1 MKPIFIFLF
10 SLVALP
16 VWGQSDTLF
25 FKDGAMVTASITE
38 VSSELVK
45 YYKIDNLNGP
55 KYVATIS
62 DLRKITYRNGRIEIF
77 GGNAAPIPAQPL
89 SSSNGAS
96 TLNQQRKVTEKGLR
110 FSGPRIGVG
119 YIGAGIYA
127 DEIASRGKQPI
138 VSQFGWQFETRLFSS
153 TTGISGVAEFVPM
166 IAGMEQGMFLP
177 SASFLM
183 GIRLK
188 DKFEFALGP
197 TLAYP
202 TGLSM
207 VFAIGTSFKFEDVYF
222 PVTLAFVPDVTKKV
236 TQTLYNGKTITTIDH
251 SGYRISLLFGFNT
264 HRN

>member
-10 SLVALP
+10 SLIALS
-16 VWGQSDTLF
+16 VSGQSDTLF

-38 VSSELVK
+38 VSSESVK
-45 YYKIDNLNGP
+45 YYKIDNLGGP
-55 KYVATIS
+55 KYVAAIS
-62 DLRKITYRNGRIEIF
+62 DLRQITYRNGRVEF
-77 GGNAAPIPAQPL
+77 FSGRSAPPAPKPV
-89 SSSNGAS
+89 SEGSTAS
-96 TLNQQRKVTEKGLR
+96 ALPQQRRTTEKGVK
-110 FSGPRIGVG
+110 FSGPRIGVA
-119 YIGAGIYA
+119 YVGAGLYA

-138 VSQFGWQFETRLFSS
+138 LSQFGWQFETRLFSS
-153 TTGISGVAEFVPM
+153 STGISGVAEFVPM

-183 GIRLK
+183 GMRLK

-197 TLAYP
+197 TVAYP

-222 PVTLAFVPDVTKKV
+222 PITLAFVPDVTKKV

-264 HRN
+264 RRS